1 MAERGLGPDDLPG
14 LFHSGFTDHRQSA
27 FHLKRELADL
37 PGCWSGL
44 VTAGILFRKVN
55 NNVVLQSFLPG
66 KPYES
71 SLNIEIMGNGRLLT
85 ILVGAVVILF
95 VPLVAMLFTKEVKWT
110 FIDFLVAGILLV
122 GTGLGLEM
130 ILRKVKEAKYKLL
143 ASFVLLIMIVL
154 IWAELSVGIF
164 GTPFAGN

>member
-1 MAERGLGPDDLPG
+1 M
-14 LFHSGFTDHRQSA
+14 
-27 FHLKRELADL
+27 
-37 PGCWSGL
+37 
-44 VTAGILFRKVN
+44 
-55 NNVVLQSFLPG
+55 G
-66 KPYES
+66 K
-71 SLNIEIMGNGRLLT
+71 GRLLT
-85 ILVGAVVILF
+85 ILVGATVILF

-110 FIDFLVAGILLV
+110 YIDFLVAGILLV
-122 GTGLGLEM
+122 GTGLVLEL

>member
-1 MAERGLGPDDLPG
+1 LPV
-14 LFHSGFTDHRQSA
+14 LFSSGFTEHRQSA
-27 FHLKRELADL
+27 FQLKRELADL
-37 PGCWSGL
+37 PRSWSGL
-44 VTAGILFRKVN
+44 VTGGMLFRKVN
-55 NNVVLQSFLPG
+55 NNVVLRSFLPG
-66 KPYES
+66 KPLES
-71 SLNIEIMGNGRLLT
+71 SLNIEIMGNGRLLH

-110 FIDFLVAGILLV
+110 YIDFLVAGILLV
-122 GTGLGLEM
+122 GTGLVLEL

-164 GTPFAGN
+164 GTPIAGN